1 MKKEKL
7 SNSKKVFILLL
18 LAYVILVFTL
28 PVNKAVLSHYRIS
41 SLALHFIDITYVV
54 PLVLIWI
61 TAYYG
66 YSKISQYSSY
76 ISGDKDGKQ
85 MHKIAL
91 GIGVFA
97 FGQPSTNIIS
107 SILNA
112 VAQAHIRLIPT
123 SVIIDN
129 YLSLAM
135 AIVAFLLLSSGAAGL
150 VSNIK
155 AVHRYRDIQ
164 RFGFGFVIV
173 AAAFCYLMF
182 HNTLPNSLNLSV
194 TSKPIYYL
202 PNWLLLF
209 SLVVPYLFVWFMG
222 GMTVVNIHSYQQNVK
237 GIIYKSSMSY
247 LRAGISLIVVSLIV
261 LQYLTTVSSRLA
273 NLKIAPL
280 LLIIYPLIILVS
292 IGYILV
298 ALGAKKLQKI
308 EES

>member
-1 MKKEKL
+1 MD
-7 SNSKKVFILLL
+7 NCLL
-18 LAYVILVFTL
+18 
-28 PVNKAVLSHYRIS
+28 RI
-41 SLALHFIDITYVV
+41 FKDI
-54 PLVLIWI
+54 
-61 TAYYG
+61 
-66 YSKISQYSSY
+66 KYSSY